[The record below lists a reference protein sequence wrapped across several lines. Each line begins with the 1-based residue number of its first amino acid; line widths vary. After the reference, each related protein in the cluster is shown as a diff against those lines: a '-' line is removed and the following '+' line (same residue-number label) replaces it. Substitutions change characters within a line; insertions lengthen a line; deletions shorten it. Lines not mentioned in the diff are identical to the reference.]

1 MSFTDKLVCITG
13 ASGGIGR
20 PLAEAFASR
29 GARLLLLAHR
39 GAASLDDW
47 RGRAR
52 IAVADVRDPA
62 ALDAALAGERID
74 VCVANA
80 GIFPPDDV
88 GLHAMSEA
96 RVREVID
103 TNLLGSMWTARAF
116 LKNLAAHPGR
126 DAALVLIGSTSAR
139 FGERG
144 HAEYSTS
151 KAGLYGLLRSLKNEI
166 VDLDPTG
173 RVNLVEPGWTVT
185 EMARTSIDDGAVQ
198 RALRT
203 MPLRRMAAPEDV
215 ANAVVFLASPA
226 ARHVTG
232 EVLTVAGG
240 MEGRVRW
247 E

>member
-1 MSFTDKLVCITG
+1 MTFAGKLVCITG

-20 PLAEAFASR
+20 ALAEAFAAE
-29 GARLLLLAHR
+29 GARLLLVAHR
-39 GAASLDDW
+39 RAAALDDW
-47 RGRAR
+47 RDRAR
-52 IAVADVRDPA
+52 VAAADVRDPD
-62 ALDAALAGERID
+62 ALDAAMAGERID

-80 GIFPPDDV
+80 GIFPDDDV

-103 TNLLGSMWTARAF
+103 TNLLGTLWTARAF

-173 RVNLVEPGWTVT
+173 RVNLVEPGWTMT
-185 EMARTSIDDGAVQ
+185 PMARRSIDEGAIN

-203 MPLRRMAAPEDV
+203 MPLRRVAAPEDV
-215 ANAVVFLASPA
+215 AAAVTFLASPA

-232 EVLTVAGG
+232 EILTVAGG

>member
-1 MSFTDKLVCITG
+1 MSFDGKLVCITG

-20 PLAEAFASR
+20 SLAGAFAAK
-29 GARLLLLAHR
+29 GARLLLLANRH
-39 GAASLDDW
+39 ASALDDW
-47 RGRAR
+47 RDRAR
-52 IAVADVRDPA
+52 IAVADVRDPDALA
-62 ALDAALAGERID
+62 AAMAGERID
-74 VCVANA
+74 VCIANA
-80 GIFPPDDV
+80 GIFPSEDV
-88 GLHAMSEA
+88 GLHQQPEA
-96 RVREVID
+96 RVREVLE
-103 TNLLGSMWTARAF
+103 TNLLGAIWTARAF
-116 LKNLAAHPGR
+116 LRNLAAHPGR
-126 DAALVLIGSTSAR
+126 DAALVFIGSTSAR

-173 RVNLVEPGWTVT
+173 RVNLVEPGWTLT
-185 EMARTSIDDGAVQ
+185 DMARASIDVGAVK

-203 MPLRRMAAPEDV
+203 MPLRRMAEPEDV
-215 ANAVVFLASPA
+215 AQAVLFLASPA

-232 EVLTVAGG
+232 EILTVAGG

>member
-1 MSFTDKLVCITG
+1 VTFTDKLCCITG

-20 PLAEAFASR
+20 ALAEAFAAR

-39 GAASLDDW
+39 NADALAAW

-62 ALDAALAGERID
+62 ALDAAMAGERID
-74 VCVANA
+74 ICIANA
-80 GIFPPDDV
+80 GIFPSRDV
-88 GLHAMSEA
+88 GVHDLPDA
-96 RVREVID
+96 RIREVLD
-103 TNLLGSMWTARAF
+103 VNLLGSLFTARAF
-116 LKNLAAHPGR
+116 FRNLQAHPGR
-126 DAALVLIGSTSAR
+126 DAALVFIGSTSAR

-144 HAEYSTS
+144 HAEYSAS

-173 RVNLVEPGWTVT
+173 RVNLVEPGWTLT
-185 EMARTSIDDGAVQ
+185 DMAKMAIDDGTVS

-203 MPLRRMAAPEDV
+203 MPLRRVAAPEDI
-215 ANAVVFLASPA
+215 AEVVTFLASTA

-232 EVLTVAGG
+232 EILTVAGG

-247 E
+247 D